1 MLELARDDVAQLD
14 ATMSLYDALYRWC
27 RDGTEETHG

>member
-1 MLELARDDVAQLD
+1 MFRDDVAQLD
-14 ATMSLYDALYRWC
+14 AMMPVYDALYRWS